1 MKPQDNHDFYKF
13 YNTSKEKLSNYN
25 LSISNLSDIYDD
37 HKQQTQSLEQTAV
50 LLASEVQKMPGVH
63 SVRWRIKDASHLISK
78 IIRKHEDGN
87 IKYKGIDANS
97 YKTIIQ
103 DLVGL
108 RALHL
113 YKSSMLSIDEEIK
126 KTLNISEGPT
136 AYIRQGD
143 SVCAI
148 EEKGFVVKEHAD
160 AYRSVHYIVK
170 SKPFKEEIYSELQ
183 VRTIFEEGW
192 AEIDHDIRYPDYN
205 DNALVRQFLGIFNR
219 LCGGADEM
227 GDFVKTLT
235 LALTAESPKAYSS
248 SEETLEQLEAMRQT
262 ISKLIPLSESK
273 EHLDII
279 NDLARQADELESNY
293 TQITT
298 RAQSAVENSYQGL
311 EGWGLAAR
319 FFSDIITASAAAQK
333 VKNSQVATVDMGKAI
348 TIESLPE
355 T

>member
-1 MKPQDNHDFYKF
+1 MKPQDNQDFYKF
-13 YNTSKEKLSNYN
+13 YNTSKEKLAAYN
-25 LSISNLSDIYDD
+25 LSISSLSDIYDD

-50 LLASEVQKMPGVH
+50 LLASEIQKMPGVH
-63 SVRWRIKDASHLISK
+63 SVRWRVKDASHLISK
-78 IIRKHEDGN
+78 IIRKHEERN
-87 IKYKGIDANS
+87 EKYKGIDGGS
-97 YKTIIQ
+97 YKFIVQ

-143 SVCAI
+143 SVGAI
-148 EEKGFVVKEHAD
+148 EEKGFIVREHAD

-170 SKPFKEEIYSELQ
+170 CKPFKEEIFSELQ

-235 LALTAESPKAYSS
+235 LVLTAESPRTLAS
-248 SEETLEQLEAMRQT
+248 SEDTRHQLEEMKNT
-262 ISKLIPLSESK
+262 ISQLASMPGSK
-273 EHLDII
+273 EQSDII
-279 NDLARQADELESNY
+279 NDLLQQAENLESNY
-293 TQITT
+293 MEITT
-298 RAQSAVENSYQGL
+298 RAKNAIKNSYQGL

-319 FFSDIITASAAAQK
+319 FFSDIVAASAAAQR
-333 VKNSQVATVDMGKAI
+333 VKSSQVTTVDMGNAI

-355 T
+355 K